1 MEELMRLSDPRGRF
15 PELKNVQPVDG
26 DDYAS
31 LYQQVLVDLPVGVYF
46 RKFLN
51 EVTAGAS
58 QDENVVV
65 DAKYISDAMADYSF

>member
-1 MEELMRLSDPRGRF
+1 MRLADPLGKF

-26 DDYAS
+26 EDYAS

-51 EVTAGAS
+51 EVTAGA
-58 QDENVVV
+58 
-65 DAKYISDAMADYSF
+65 A